1 MKYKYVGE
9 KRRERQMNN
18 QNNLLK
24 DMIKFAIALE
34 LIIFID
40 VNFIRQ
46 VWEYGIFQKC
56 LYQITRAITNPS
68 MDGLLHI
75 DIALFMITLMIHIYL
90 ILSCDVIPRMI
101 LKIFHVSRKDHNVI
115 GSFLENIYHFL
126 HDDYVVGIKN
136 IIKTCYAL
144 WIIILIYGM
153 ILLGMIKS
161 QIIKKFFDIPIH
173 GTGDIGNEMLHY
185 AFIIAIAIII
195 LLYAVPHILSRLLKI
210 FIKLEYP
217 EASQKNDMN
226 IDSTKKQ

>member
-1 MKYKYVGE
+1 
-9 KRRERQMNN
+9 MNN

-24 DMIKFAIALE
+24 DMIKFTIALE

-46 VWEYGIFQKC
+46 VWKYGNFQKC
-56 LYQITRAITNPS
+56 FDQITRAITNS
-68 MDGLLHI
+68 RIDDWFYM

-90 ILSCDVIPRMI
+90 ILSYDVIPRMI
-101 LKIFHVSRKDHNVI
+101 LKVFHVSRKDQNVI
-115 GSFLENIYHFL
+115 GIFLENIHHFL

-136 IIKTCYAL
+136 FIKACYGL

-153 ILLGMIKS
+153 IFLGMIKG
-161 QIIKKFFDIPIH
+161 QIIKKFFDISIH
-173 GTGDIGNEMLHY
+173 GISDIGNEMLHY
-185 AFIIAIAIII
+185 VIIISIAIII
-195 LLYAVPHILSRLLKI
+195 LLYAIPHILSRLLKL

-217 EASQKNDMN
+217 EDSQKNDMN